1 MRYISLAAA
10 AGLMFSAG
18 LATAGTKV
26 QGNVVPDNAGNPSV
40 SAKSKF
46 KMAGNGSYQV
56 GLKGITDSSGN
67 PAPVTSGSTPDTQY
81 FAIIKGDA
89 GGVLWQY
96 NIPFNITK
104 EGQAK
109 LKGSVAIITSVPA
122 GTAVGILGV
131 DVREATTVGD
141 APACAAIL
149 ANALLP
155 GVYIPSMAQPT
166 NPCASGT
173 RLGLG
178 GIVTE
183 AP

>member
-1 MRYISLAAA
+1 MRYTAFAAA
-10 AGLMFSAG
+10 AGLLFSAS

-26 QGNVVPDNAGNPSV
+26 QGNVVPATTGNPTV

-46 KMAGNGSYQV
+46 KLAGNGSYQV
-56 GLKGITDSSGN
+56 GLKGITDSNGD
-67 PAPVTSGSTPDTQY
+67 PAPVTSGTTPDTQY

-89 GGVLWQY
+89 GGVLWEY

-131 DVREATTVGD
+131 EVREPTTVGD
-141 APACAAIL
+141 AAACTAIL
-149 ANALLP
+149 TNVLLP
-155 GVYIPSMAQPT
+155 GVYLPSMAQPT
-166 NPCASGT
+166 NPCASGA
-173 RLGLG
+173 RFGIG